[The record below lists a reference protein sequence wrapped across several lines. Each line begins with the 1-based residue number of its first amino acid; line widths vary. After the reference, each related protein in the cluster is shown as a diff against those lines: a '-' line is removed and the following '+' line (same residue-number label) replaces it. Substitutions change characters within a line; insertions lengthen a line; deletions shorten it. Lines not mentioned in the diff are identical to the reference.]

1 MAERQNLAAENLAAE
16 KWGAIGPLLIGLSRC
31 DQLRISLNLELH

>member
-1 MAERQNLAAENLAAE
+1 MTEKPNLAAENL
-16 KWGAIGPLLIGLSRC
+16 GAIAIAPLLTPLFQC